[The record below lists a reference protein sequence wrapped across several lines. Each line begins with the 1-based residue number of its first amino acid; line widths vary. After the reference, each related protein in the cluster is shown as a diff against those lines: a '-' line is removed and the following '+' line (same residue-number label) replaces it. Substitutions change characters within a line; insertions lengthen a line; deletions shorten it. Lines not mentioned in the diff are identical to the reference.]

1 MTKVVLLC
9 AIAIVFLSCG
19 VAWAEQAAEAETSG
33 SGLFSGTLGDSL
45 WTVIAF
51 VALLLVLGKVAWRP
65 LLEALNA
72 RQSHIEEQLKS
83 AEDMR
88 QRAEQM
94 LDDYKQQGLST
105 LRQAVEQAQ
114 RHQQEVAEKTRQEV
128 LAIRH
133 RAQEEIESARAAAM
147 QELWKQAGDI
157 ALRVGSEVLGRTL
170 TGPDNQHLVDEAV
183 TRIRQNGG
191 SP

>member
-1 MTKVVLLC
+1 MAKVVLLC
-9 AIAIVFLSCG
+9 AIAIVLLSCG
-19 VAWAEQAAEAETSG
+19 VTWAEQAAEAKAEG

-51 VALLLVLGKVAWRP
+51 VALLLVLSKVAWRP

-88 QRAEQM
+88 RRAEQM
-94 LDDYKQQGLST
+94 LDDYKQQGLNT

-114 RHQQEVAEKTRQEV
+114 RHQQDVAEKTRQEV

-170 TGPDNQHLVDEAV
+170 TMQDNEHLVDEAV
-183 TRIRQNGG
+183 TRIRQSGG
-191 SP
+191 SQ

>member
-1 MTKVVLLC
+1 
-9 AIAIVFLSCG
+9 VFLSCG
-19 VAWAEQAAEAETSG
+19 VAWAEQAAGAEAETSG

-45 WTVIAF
+45 WTVISF
-51 VALLLVLGKVAWRP
+51 VALLLVLGKVAWKP

-88 QRAEQM
+88 RRAEQM

-114 RHQQEVAEKTRQEV
+114 RHQQDVAEKTRQEV

-147 QELWKQAGDI
+147 QELWKQASNI

-183 TRIRQNGG
+183 TRIRQSGG
-191 SP
+191 SQ

>member
-1 MTKVVLLC
+1 
-9 AIAIVFLSCG
+9 VFLSCG
-19 VAWAEQAAEAETSG
+19 VAWAEQAGVEAGTSG

-51 VALLLVLGKVAWRP
+51 MALLLVLGKVAWKP

-88 QRAEQM
+88 RRAEQM

-147 QELWKQAGDI
+147 QELWKHAGDI

-183 TRIRQNGG
+183 TRIRQSGG
-191 SP
+191 SQ